1 MIGSV
6 DTNCFQSIDEMN
18 KKLPPDKTNRDELL
32 VELQTLRLRLE
43 LLESAEAERRQAV
56 EALRE
61 SEEKYR
67 ILLDES
73 SDPIF
78 MFYADGTYRY
88 VNRAFADGVGRELD
102 EIIGNKI
109 WDVFPKDEADKRFA
123 VVEWVFENGQM
134 RVIEV
139 RVPRADGDRYYI
151 TTAKPI
157 LNEKNNVSSVIC
169 ISKEITER
177 KRMEDELRYISTH
190 DSLTGLYNRHFFQT
204 EMERIEGGRLFPVSI
219 VMADLDNLKVIND
232 RHGHKTGDASI
243 IKAADLLKKSFRTE
257 DIIARIGGDEFGVLL
272 TETGATEI
280 SDIISRFNDEII
292 KQQDSLFNLSLGWA
306 TAQESSSLVD
316 LMHQADVRMYQEKA
330 ARKKQAQ

>member
-1 MIGSV
+1 MK
-6 DTNCFQSIDEMN
+6 MKPPLN
-18 KKLPPDKTNRDELL
+18 KMNRDELL
-32 VELQTLRLRLE
+32 VELQALRLRLE
-43 LLESAEAERRQAV
+43 LLESAEAERQRAV

-78 MFYADGTYRY
+78 MFHSDGTYRY
-88 VNRAFADGVGRELD
+88 VNRAFADGVGRESD
-102 EIIGNKI
+102 AIIGHKI

-123 VVEWVFENGQM
+123 VVKWVFENGQM

-157 LNEKNNVSSVIC
+157 FNANKSVSSVLC

-177 KRMEDELRYISTH
+177 KRMEDELRYVSTH

-204 EMERIEGGRLFPVSI
+204 EMERIQGGRLFPVSI

-272 TETGATEI
+272 TETGATEV
-280 SDIISRFNDEII
+280 SDIISRFRDEIVR
-292 KQQDSLFNLSLGWA
+292 QRDSLFNLSLGWA
-306 TAQESSSLVD
+306 TAHESSSLVD

-330 ARKKQAQ
+330 ARKRRGSVLNAGITQDGD

>member
-6 DTNCFQSIDEMN
+6 DTNCFPSIDEMN

-78 MFYADGTYRY
+78 MFYTDGTYRY
-88 VNRAFADGVGRELD
+88 VNRAF
-102 EIIGNKI
+102 
-109 WDVFPKDEADKRFA
+109 
-123 VVEWVFENGQM
+123 
-134 RVIEV
+134 
-139 RVPRADGDRYYI
+139 ADGDRYYI

-272 TETGATEI
+272 TETGVTEI

-292 KQQDSLFNLSLGWA
+292 KQQDSLFDLSLGWA

>member
-6 DTNCFQSIDEMN
+6 DTNCFQSIDEMH

-123 VVEWVFENGQM
+123 VVKWVFENGQM

-272 TETGATEI
+272 TETGVTEI

-292 KQQDSLFNLSLGWA
+292 KQQDSRFKLSLGWA

>member
-1 MIGSV
+1 MKNKPPL
-6 DTNCFQSIDEMN
+6 DKMN
-18 KKLPPDKTNRDELL
+18 RNELL
-32 VELQTLRLRLE
+32 DELQTLRRRLE
-43 LLESAEAERRQAV
+43 LLESAEAERQQAV

-88 VNRAFADGVGRELD
+88 VNRAFADGVGKKLD

-109 WDVFPKDEADKRFA
+109 WDVFPQDEADKRFA
-123 VVEWVFENGQM
+123 VVKWVFQNGQM

-151 TTAKPI
+151 TTVKPI
-157 LNEKNNVSSVIC
+157 LDGKDEVISVIC

-204 EMERIEGGRLFPVSI
+204 EMERIQGSRLFPVSI

-232 RHGHKTGDASI
+232 RHGHKAGDATI
-243 IKAADLLKKSFRTE
+243 VKAANLLKKSFRTE

-272 TETGATEI
+272 TETGVTEM
-280 SDIISRFNDEII
+280 SDIISRFYKEIE
-292 KQQDSLFNLSLGWA
+292 KQQNYMANLSLGWA
-306 TAQESSSLVD
+306 TAQESASLVD
-316 LMHQADVRMYQEKA
+316 IMHKADVQMYQEKTS
-330 ARKKQAQ
+330 RRKQAQ

>member
-1 MIGSV
+1 MKKKPSL
-6 DTNCFQSIDEMN
+6 DKMN
-18 KKLPPDKTNRDELL
+18 RAELFA
-32 VELQTLRLRLE
+32 ELQTLRLRLE
-43 LLESAEAERRQAV
+43 QLESAEAERRQAV
-56 EALRE
+56 EALQE

-78 MFYADGTYRY
+78 MFHPDGTYRY
-88 VNRAFADGVGRELD
+88 VNRAFADGVGRKLN

-123 VVEWVFENGQM
+123 VVKWVFENGQM

-151 TTAKPI
+151 TTAKPV

-190 DSLTGLYNRHFFQT
+190 DPLTGLYNRHFFQT
-204 EMERIEGGRLFPVSI
+204 EMERIEGSRLFPVSI
-219 VMADLDNLKVIND
+219 VMADVDNLKAIND
-232 RHGHKTGDASI
+232 RHGHKTGDAFI
-243 IKAADLLKKSFRTE
+243 IKAANLLKKSFRSE
-257 DIIARIGGDEFGVLL
+257 DIIARIGGDEFGALL
-272 TETGATEI
+272 TETGTAEVK
-280 SDIISRFNDEII
+280 DIIFRFNDEIE
-292 KQQDSLFNLSLGWA
+292 KQRDASFNLSIGWA
-306 TAQESSSLVD
+306 TARESSSLAD
-316 LMHQADVRMYQEKA
+316 LMHHADVQMYQEKA
-330 ARKKQAQ
+330 ARKKQVQ

>member
-6 DTNCFQSIDEMN
+6 DTNCFPSIDEMN

-67 ILLDES
+67 ILLDQS

-151 TTAKPI
+151 TTAKTI

-243 IKAADLLKKSFRTE
+243 IKAADLMKKSFRTE

-272 TETGATEI
+272 TETGVTEI

-292 KQQDSLFNLSLGWA
+292 KQQDSRFKLSLGWA

>member
-1 MIGSV
+1 MK
-6 DTNCFQSIDEMN
+6 
-18 KKLPPDKTNRDELL
+18 KKLPLEKMSRDELL
-32 VELQTLRLRLE
+32 DELQTLHRRLE
-43 LLESAEAERRQAV
+43 ILESAEADRQRAV
-56 EALRE
+56 DALRE

-88 VNRAFADGVGRELD
+88 VNRAFADGVGKKSD

-123 VVEWVFENGQM
+123 VVKWVFENGQM

-151 TTAKPI
+151 TTVKPI
-157 LNEKNNVSSVIC
+157 LNDKNDVSSVIC

-177 KRMEDELRYISTH
+177 KQMEDELRYISTH

-204 EMERIEGGRLFPVSI
+204 EMERIQGGRLFPVSI
-219 VMADLDNLKVIND
+219 VMADLDNLKGIND
-232 RHGHKTGDASI
+232 RHGHKTGDAII
-243 IKAADLLKKSFRTE
+243 IKAAELLKKTFRTE
-257 DIIARIGGDEFGVLL
+257 DIIARLGGDEFGVLL
-272 TETGATEI
+272 PETGPTEMA
-280 SDIISRFNDEII
+280 DIISRFYHEIE
-292 KQQDSLFNLSLGWA
+292 KQQDPLFNLSLGWA
-306 TAQESSSLVD
+306 TAQKSSSLVD
-316 LMHQADVRMYQEKA
+316 IMHQADVRMYQEKA
-330 ARKKQAQ
+330 ARRTQSQ

>member
-1 MIGSV
+1 M
-6 DTNCFQSIDEMN
+6 DNCFQSTDELNMKPPLN
-18 KKLPPDKTNRDELL
+18 KMNRDELL
-32 VELQTLRLRLE
+32 VELQALRLRLE
-43 LLESAEAERRQAV
+43 LLESAEAERQRAV

-78 MFYADGTYRY
+78 MFHSDGTYRY

-102 EIIGNKI
+102 AIIGHKI

-123 VVEWVFENGQM
+123 VVKWVFENGQM

-157 LNEKNNVSSVIC
+157 FNAKKSVSSVLC

-177 KRMEDELRYISTH
+177 KRMEDELRYVSTH

-204 EMERIEGGRLFPVSI
+204 EMERIQGGRLFPVSMR
-219 VMADLDNLKVIND
+219 V
-232 RHGHKTGDASI
+232 S
-243 IKAADLLKKSFRTE
+243 SE
-257 DIIARIGGDEFGVLL
+257 PRI
-272 TETGATEI
+272 
-280 SDIISRFNDEII
+280 
-292 KQQDSLFNLSLGWA
+292 
-306 TAQESSSLVD
+306 
-316 LMHQADVRMYQEKA
+316 Y
-330 ARKKQAQ
+330 

>member
-1 MIGSV
+1 
-6 DTNCFQSIDEMN
+6 
-18 KKLPPDKTNRDELL
+18 LL
-32 VELQTLRLRLE
+32 VELQTLRRRLE
-43 LLESAEAERRQAV
+43 ILESAEVERQRAV
-56 EALRE
+56 EALRD

-88 VNRAFADGVGRELD
+88 VNRAFADGVAKKLEN
-102 EIIGNKI
+102 IIGNKI
-109 WDVFPKDEADKRFA
+109 WDVFPKEEADKRFA
-123 VVEWVFENGQM
+123 VVKWVFENGKM

-139 RVPRADGDRYYI
+139 RVPRTDGDRFYI

-157 LNEKNNVSSVIC
+157 MDEKNQVSSVIC

-204 EMERIEGGRLFPVSI
+204 EMERIQGSRLFPVSI
-219 VMADLDNLKVIND
+219 VMADLDNLKLIND
-232 RHGHKTGDASI
+232 RHGHKAGDATI

-272 TETGATEI
+272 TETGLTEM
-280 SDIISRFNDEII
+280 SEIISRSYAEIE
-292 KQQDSLFNLSLGWA
+292 KQRDPFFNLSLGWA
-306 TAQESSSLVD
+306 TAPESSSLID
-316 LMHQADVRMYQEKA
+316 IMHQADVRMYQEKA
-330 ARKKQAQ
+330 ARRKKTL

>member
-1 MIGSV
+1 MKKILSL
-6 DTNCFQSIDEMN
+6 EMMS
-18 KKLPPDKTNRDELL
+18 RAELL
-32 VELQTLRLRLE
+32 VELQTLQRRLE
-43 LLESAEAERRQAV
+43 LLESAEAERLQAV

-88 VNRAFADGVGRELD
+88 VNRAFADGVGRRLD

-109 WDVFPKDEADKRFA
+109 WDVFPQEEADKRFA
-123 VVEWVFENGQM
+123 VVKWVFENGQV

-157 LNEKNNVSSVIC
+157 FSEKNDVTSVIC

-190 DSLTGLYNRHFFQT
+190 DPLTGLYNRHFFQT
-204 EMERIEGGRLFPVSI
+204 EMERIQGGRLYPVSI
-219 VMADLDNLKVIND
+219 VIADLDNLKGIND
-232 RHGHKTGDASI
+232 SHGHKAGDLI
-243 IKAADLLKKSFRTE
+243 LIKAADLLKKSFRSE

-272 TETGATEI
+272 TETGVNEM
-280 SDIISRFNDEII
+280 SDIIGRFYREIE
-292 KQQDSLFNLSLGWA
+292 KQEDSLFSLSLGWA
-306 TAQESSSLVD
+306 TAQQSSSLVD
-316 LMHQADVRMYQEKA
+316 IMHEADVRMYQEKS
-330 ARKKQAQ
+330 ARRR

>member
-1 MIGSV
+1 M
-6 DTNCFQSIDEMN
+6 
-18 KKLPPDKTNRDELL
+18 KKNPTPDRDNRDELL

-43 LLESAEAERRQAV
+43 QLESAEAERRQAV

-78 MFYADGTYRY
+78 MFHADGTYRY
-88 VNRAFADGVGRELD
+88 VNRAFADGVGRKLE
-102 EIIGNKI
+102 EIIGHKI

-123 VVEWVFENGQM
+123 VVKWVFENCQM

-151 TTAKPI
+151 TTVKPVI
-157 LNEKNNVSSVIC
+157 NANNQTSSVIC
-169 ISKEITER
+169 ISKDITER
-177 KRMEDELRYISTH
+177 KRMEDELRYVSTH

-204 EMERIEGGRLFPVSI
+204 EMERIQGGRMFPVSI

-232 RHGHKTGDASI
+232 RYGHKTGDASI

-257 DIIARIGGDEFGVLL
+257 DIIARIGGDEFGILL
-272 TETGATEI
+272 PETGAVEL
-280 SDIISRFNDEII
+280 SDIIARFDGGI
-292 KQQDSLFNLSLGWA
+292 KNQGDPLLNLSLGWA
-306 TAQESSSLVD
+306 TAGESSSLVE
-316 LMHQADVRMYQEKA
+316 LMHQADVQMYQEKA
-330 ARKKQAQ
+330 ARKKQPQ